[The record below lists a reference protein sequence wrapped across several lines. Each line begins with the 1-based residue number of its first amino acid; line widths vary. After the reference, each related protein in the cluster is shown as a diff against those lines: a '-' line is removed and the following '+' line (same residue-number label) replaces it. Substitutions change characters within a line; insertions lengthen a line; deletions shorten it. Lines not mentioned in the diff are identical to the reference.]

1 MIPVVEALSVIVKL
15 QSSRMFVS
23 SSNAD
28 TYSHRQET
36 GFYLSI
42 ILILE
47 LSANGKLNRSNG
59 ISQHCTT
66 VDKKSLMNE
75 TLDCFCD
82 LTSLN
87 LIGSTIE

>member
-1 MIPVVEALSVIVKL
+1 MIVKL